1 MGSGGDHGGLLCA
14 LGMGSRRA
22 AVTAHTSQYPPG
34 GANDKEMALRR
45 DHRDLIRHS
54 LDETDQDFM
63 SHRANSSNGEGGDGL
78 DERRARR
85 TNRISG
91 IVGAVGMGVF
101 TDGQGR
107 YEISDNQDALLGS
120 HQQDEAAALAD
131 LGLVGG
137 LKPLRD
143 RYLAGAL
150 SRMTA
155 PVLQMFPE
163 MEGYTAAIPSKRDMQ
178 ALIKAL
184 QSELAM
190 AAVEGDH
197 AGGLLRVVCKEAV
210 KSVQL
215 MVSKVESM
223 VVNTLDAKKIV
234 VQGMAPTAGAPA
246 STAVLNASGRTSPQE
261 HNAQLV
267 ALLAQLREA
276 LLRMPGQV
284 LAAAA
289 AGNKGLDED
298 TVATTHKQT
307 VMSKVLR
314 TALACIDEMTGRQL
328 LAPLVDAI
336 TGYLK
341 GVLMPLLK
349 EGVAATTTTT
359 ANDSSSL
366 QVDCSRAVQQLTKQL
381 PDLSKT
387 YLLSLA
393 KCPAVSAA
401 ASELGLRILHLY
413 VTVASLV
420 RPVNESLRLRTAKDM
435 SAIEAAVLASG
446 LSLITT
452 NNDDEQDNRDPRQQ
466 HGDQQQ
472 RSNPVIEEFRAFR
485 RLLFMDETSDSG
497 NTGSATGGRGSSAS
511 ASGSPPNRGR
521 LLAMPFVADLRPSTL
536 LGHIASCAP
545 PQLPSPALPESGSP
559 SVPSVQGYVD
569 LLTTVSSHSS
579 NVNNGGNN
587 HHQLRRLS
595 GGDVQFPSVCSLYI
609 DKEAAVDNGSVG
621 MMGEWKLINAE
632 IRSWECLQ
640 GSLDVFV
647 QRISVAE
654 NAQQKQQMRAWYET
668 LQDIGGYYYSNS

>member
-22 AVTAHTSQYPPG
+22 AVSTHTNQYAPG
-34 GANDKEMALRR
+34 GANDKETALRR

-54 LDETDQDFM
+54 LDESDPDFAP
-63 SHRANSSNGEGGDGL
+63 HHGSNGEGGDGL

-91 IVGAVGMGVF
+91 IVGGVGMGVF

-223 VVNTLDAKKIV
+223 VVNTVDAKKIV
-234 VQGMAPTAGAPA
+234 VQGMAPTPGATA

-276 LLRMPGQV
+276 LLRMPAQV

-298 TVATTHKQT
+298 GVVTTHKQT
-307 VMSKVLR
+307 VMSKVLWA
-314 TALACIDEMTGRQL
+314 ALACIDEMTGRQL
-328 LAPLVDAI
+328 LAPLVDSI

-349 EGVAATTTTT
+349 EGVASTTTTS
-359 ANDSSSL
+359 ANSSNDSSSV

-381 PDLSKT
+381 PDLAKT
-387 YLLSLA
+387 YVLSLA

-435 SAIEAAVLASG
+435 SAIEAAITASG
-446 LSLITT
+446 LSFTT
-452 NNDDEQDNRDPRQQ
+452 NHDNDQDQRDSRQ
-466 HGDQQQ
+466 HNGDQQQ
-472 RSNPVIEEFRAFR
+472 HPNPVIEEFRAFR
-485 RLLFMDETSDSG
+485 RLLFMDETSDSANAG
-497 NTGSATGGRGSSAS
+497 TAS
-511 ASGSPPNRGR
+511 AAGTQWSTAPPNRGR

-536 LGHIASCAP
+536 LGHLASCAP
-545 PQLPSPALPESGSP
+545 PQLPSPALPESGITAGSA
-559 SVPSVQGYVD
+559 SSLQGYVD
-569 LLTTVSSHSS
+569 LLTNVSSNSS
-579 NVNNGGNN
+579 QLHNGNN
-587 HHQLRRLS
+587 HNHLRRLQ

-609 DKEAAVDNGSVG
+609 DKEAAVDSGSVG
-621 MMGEWKLINAE
+621 LMGEWKLINAE

-647 QRISVAE
+647 QRISVAD

-668 LQDIGGYYYSNS
+668 LQDIGGHYYSNS

>member
-1 MGSGGDHGGLLCA
+1 MH
-14 LGMGSRRA
+14 
-22 AVTAHTSQYPPG
+22 V
-34 GANDKEMALRR
+34 
-45 DHRDLIRHS
+45 
-54 LDETDQDFM
+54 
-63 SHRANSSNGEGGDGL
+63 
-78 DERRARR
+78 
-85 TNRISG
+85 
-91 IVGAVGMGVF
+91 
-101 TDGQGR
+101 
-107 YEISDNQDALLGS
+107 
-120 HQQDEAAALAD
+120 
-131 LGLVGG
+131 GLVGG

-223 VVNTLDAKKIV
+223 VVNTMDAKKIV
-234 VQGMAPTAGAPA
+234 VQGVAPTAGAPA

-276 LLRMPGQV
+276 LLRMPAQV
-284 LAAAA
+284 LTAAA

-298 TVATTHKQT
+298 VVAMAHKQT
-307 VMSKVLR
+307 VMSKVLW

-349 EGVAATTTTT
+349 EGVAATTTST
-359 ANDSSSL
+359 AHNNNDSSSV

-381 PDLSKT
+381 PDLAKT

-435 SAIEAAVLASG
+435 SAIEAVVLAAG
-446 LSLITT
+446 LSLTTT
-452 NNDDEQDNRDPRQQ
+452 NNDNNDDNRDPRQVN
-466 HGDQQQ
+466 GDQQ
-472 RSNPVIEEFRAFR
+472 RSNPVMEEFRAFR
-485 RLLFMDETSDSG
+485 RLLFMDE
-497 NTGSATGGRGSSAS
+497 
-511 ASGSPPNRGR
+511 ASGS
-521 LLAMPFVADLRPSTL
+521 LPFPTL
-536 LGHIASCAP
+536 IH
-545 PQLPSPALPESGSP
+545 
-559 SVPSVQGYVD
+559 
-569 LLTTVSSHSS
+569 TTVTTL
-579 NVNNGGNN
+579 V
-587 HHQLRRLS
+587 LFIFILMIV
-595 GGDVQFPSVCSLYI
+595 DFLFSVFW
-609 DKEAAVDNGSVG
+609 
-621 MMGEWKLINAE
+621 EWCY
-632 IRSWECLQ
+632 R
-640 GSLDVFV
+640 
-647 QRISVAE
+647 
-654 NAQQKQQMRAWYET
+654 
-668 LQDIGGYYYSNS
+668 